1 MDENK
6 KSEAEPMLTVES
18 YRNDEHIVK
27 KVPYSSLSIEQLVN
41 LTLEGSKAA
50 NEELQRLIGVDI
62 LKDGGE

>member
-6 KSEAEPMLTVES
+6 KSEAEPMLTIES

>member
-41 LTLEGSKAA
+41 LALEGSKAA
-50 NEELQRLIGVDI
+50 NEELQRLVGVDI

>member
-6 KSEAEPMLTVES
+6 KSKAEPMLTVES
-18 YRNDEHIVK
+18 YRNDEHVVK